1 MTVNLD
7 PALHT
12 SLDALLATRR
22 HCHELPL
29 FTRPVRSGRQ
39 TGQQNSR
46 LRGRG
51 VDFDQVRAYL
61 PGDDIRNI
69 DWRVT
74 ARSQKVH
81 TKVFNEERERPV
93 FLIGEQSPRLFFGS
107 QRCLKSVLAAE
118 TCALIAWTALAHHDR
133 VGGMVF
139 GPGQCHEV
147 RPRRDR
153 KALLQLLQLLVQ
165 ANHLLTPEPSEP
177 LEPASEAL
185 NLALRHSR
193 EIIRPGSILYI
204 VCDHAAI
211 DGLNQSLLVPLAGH
225 NDLILLP
232 VFDPL
237 DSELPA
243 NGALDFVQ
251 GEQRLTL
258 NSGDTSL
265 REAYAAQFQSQRQA
279 WLRLARRLRCSLLPL
294 DTRSPAHEQLRDNF
308 GSLPK
313 APQT

>member
-1 MTVNLD
+1 MTVTLD

-12 SLDALLATRR
+12 SLEALLATRR

-29 FTRPVRSGRQ
+29 FSRPVRSGRQ

-165 ANHLLTPEPSEP
+165 ANHALAPETAEP
-177 LEPASEAL
+177 TESATESL

-243 NGALDFVQ
+243 KGALNFAQ

-258 NSGDTSL
+258 DAADNSV
-265 REAYAAQFQSQRQA
+265 REAYANQFQAQRQA

-294 DTRSPAHEQLRDNF
+294 DTSTPAHEQLRDNL
-308 GSLPK
+308 GGHAK
-313 APQT
+313 ALQS

>member
-1 MTVNLD
+1 MTVSLD
-7 PALHT
+7 PTLHT
-12 SLDALLATRR
+12 SLEALLATRR

-29 FTRPVRSGRQ
+29 FSRPVRNGRQ

-107 QRCLKSVLAAE
+107 QRYLKSVLAAE

-147 RPRRDR
+147 RPRRF
-153 KALLQLLQLLVQ
+153 LV
-165 ANHLLTPEPSEP
+165 
-177 LEPASEAL
+177 
-185 NLALRHSR
+185 
-193 EIIRPGSILYI
+193 
-204 VCDHAAI
+204 
-211 DGLNQSLLVPLAGH
+211 
-225 NDLILLP
+225 
-232 VFDPL
+232 
-237 DSELPA
+237 
-243 NGALDFVQ
+243 
-251 GEQRLTL
+251 
-258 NSGDTSL
+258 
-265 REAYAAQFQSQRQA
+265 
-279 WLRLARRLRCSLLPL
+279 
-294 DTRSPAHEQLRDNF
+294 
-308 GSLPK
+308 
-313 APQT
+313 

>member
-1 MTVNLD
+1 MSAALD
-7 PALHT
+7 PAIHSTLE
-12 SLDALLATRR
+12 SLLATRR

-29 FTRPVRSGRQ
+29 FSRPVRNSRQ

-107 QRCLKSVLAAE
+107 QRCFKSVLAAE

-139 GPGQCHEV
+139 GNRECHEV

-153 KALLQLLQLLVQ
+153 QALLKLLQLLVD
-165 ANHLLTPEPSEP
+165 ANQGLTPESQDPH
-177 LEPASEAL
+177 EPASEPL
-185 NLALRHSR
+185 NMALRHSR

-211 DGLNQSLLVPLAGH
+211 EGLNQSLLVPLAGH

-237 DSELPA
+237 DVELPRF
-243 NGALDFVQ
+243 GPLDFVQ
-251 GEQRLTL
+251 GERHLTL
-258 NSGDTSL
+258 DTQQDNV
-265 REAYAAQFQSQRQA
+265 REDYAAQFTAQRQA

-294 DTRSPAHEQLRDNF
+294 DTRQPAHEQLRDTLS
-308 GSLPK
+308 GASR
-313 APQT
+313 AGRA

>member
-1 MTVNLD
+1 MSVGLD
-7 PALHT
+7 PAIYT

-29 FTRPVRSGRQ
+29 FSRPVRSGRQ
-39 TGQQNSR
+39 SGQQSSR

-51 VDFDQVRAYL
+51 VDFDQVRAYQ

-74 ARSQKVH
+74 ARTQKVH

-93 FLIGEQSPRLFFGS
+93 FVIGEQSPRLFLGS
-107 QRCLKSVLAAE
+107 QRCFKSVLAAE
-118 TCALIAWTALAHHDR
+118 TCALIAWTALSHHDR

-139 GPGQCHEV
+139 GPGVCHEV

-153 KALLQLLQLLVQ
+153 KALLQLLQLLLK
-165 ANHLLTPEPSEP
+165 ANQQLAPGQQPEPEDDTEP
-177 LEPASEAL
+177 L

-193 EIIRPGSILYI
+193 EIIRPGSILYLI
-204 VCDHAAI
+204 CDHSAI

-225 NDLILLP
+225 NDLVLLP

-237 DSELPA
+237 DTSLPLF
-243 NGALDFVQ
+243 GPLDFIQ
-251 GEQRLTL
+251 GDERLTL
-258 NSGDTSL
+258 DTL
-265 REAYAAQFQSQRQA
+265 QAGVRETYAAQFIQQQQN
-279 WLRLARRLRCSLLPL
+279 WLRLARRLRCSLIPL
-294 DTRSPAHEQLRDNF
+294 DTRFAAHEQLHDTLTGHPR
-308 GSLPK
+308 GGVR
-313 APQT
+313 

>member
-1 MTVNLD
+1 MAVSLD
-7 PALHT
+7 PSVYT
-12 SLDALLATRR
+12 SLEALLGTRR

-29 FTRPVRSGRQ
+29 FSRPVRSGRQ
-39 TGQQNSR
+39 SGQQSSR

-51 VDFDQVRAYL
+51 VDFDQVRAYQ

-74 ARSQKVH
+74 ARTQKVH

-93 FLIGEQSPRLFFGS
+93 FVIGEQSPRLFFGS
-107 QRCLKSVLAAE
+107 QRCFKSVLAAE
-118 TCALIAWTALAHHDR
+118 TCALIAWTALSHHDR
-133 VGGMVF
+133 VGGMVY
-139 GPGQCHEV
+139 GPGECHEV

-153 KALLQLLQLLVQ
+153 KALLQLLQLLLK
-165 ANHLLTPEPSEP
+165 ANHELQSGQQTEPDDE
-177 LEPASEAL
+177 SEAL

-204 VCDHAAI
+204 ICDHAAI

-225 NDLILLP
+225 NDLVLLP

-237 DSELPA
+237 DTSLPLF
-243 NGALDFVQ
+243 GPLDFVQ

-258 NSGDTSL
+258 DTQQAGV
-265 REAYAAQFQSQRQA
+265 RQDYAAQFDQQQQN
-279 WLRLARRLRCSLLPL
+279 WLRLARRLRCSLIPL
-294 DTRSPAHEQLRDNF
+294 DTRFAAHEQLHDTLTGHPRR
-308 GSLPK
+308 GPR
-313 APQT
+313 

>member
-185 NLALRHSR
+185 NLALF
-193 EIIRPGSILYI
+193 EDGAIIEVPVKLTFANKASSFPII
-204 VCDHAAI
+204 VENTKTTIVKNKIA
-211 DGLNQSLLVPLAGH
+211 NLV
-225 NDLILLP
+225 LIIT
-232 VFDPL
+232 
-237 DSELPA
+237 
-243 NGALDFVQ
+243 AL
-251 GEQRLTL
+251 
-258 NSGDTSL
+258 
-265 REAYAAQFQSQRQA
+265 
-279 WLRLARRLRCSLLPL
+279 
-294 DTRSPAHEQLRDNF
+294 
-308 GSLPK
+308 SLPESK
-313 APQT
+313 LLISVPRANI

>member
-1 MTVNLD
+1 MSAASD
-7 PALHT
+7 PAIHT
-12 SLDALLATRR
+12 TLDALLATRR

-29 FTRPVRSGRQ
+29 FSRPVRSSRQ
-39 TGQQNSR
+39 MGQQNSR

-93 FLIGEQSPRLFFGS
+93 FLIGEQSARLFFGS
-107 QRCLKSVLAAE
+107 QRCFKSVLAAE

-139 GPGQCHEV
+139 GGAECHEV

-153 KALLQLLQLLVQ
+153 KALLKLLQLLVQ
-165 ANHLLTPEPSEP
+165 ANQTLAPEQHDPQEP
-177 LEPASEAL
+177 GAESL

-204 VCDHAAI
+204 ICDHAAI

-225 NDLILLP
+225 NDVILLP

-237 DSELPA
+237 DAELPRF
-243 NGALDFVQ
+243 GPLDFVQ
-251 GEQRLTL
+251 AGRHLTL
-258 NSGDTSL
+258 DT
-265 REAYAAQFQSQRQA
+265 RQDTVRTDYANQFNAQRQA

-294 DTRSPAHEQLRDNF
+294 DTRYPAHEQLRDTLS
-308 GSLPK
+308 GHPRP
-313 APQT
+313 AAQ

>member
-1 MTVNLD
+1 MTASLD
-7 PALHT
+7 PTLHT
-12 SLDALLATRR
+12 SLEALLATRR

-29 FTRPVRSGRQ
+29 FSRPVRSGRQ

-139 GPGQCHEV
+139 GAGQCHEV

-165 ANHLLTPEPSEP
+165 ANHALRPEQVEAPEP
-177 LEPASEAL
+177 ATEAL
-185 NLALRHSR
+185 NMALRHSR

-251 GEQRLTL
+251 ADQRLTL
-258 NSGDTSL
+258 NSNDAAI
-265 REAYAAQFQSQRQA
+265 RDAYAAQFQSQRQA
-279 WLRLARRLRCSLLPL
+279 WLRLARRLRCSVMPL

-308 GSLPK
+308 GGHTK
-313 APQT
+313 AVQA

>member
-1 MTVNLD
+1 MTVSLD
-7 PALHT
+7 PTLHT
-12 SLDALLATRR
+12 SLEALLATRR

-29 FTRPVRSGRQ
+29 FSRPVRNGRQ

-107 QRCLKSVLAAE
+107 QRYLKSVLAAE

-165 ANHLLTPEPSEP
+165 ANHALAPEHAD
-177 LEPASEAL
+177 PADPVSEAL
-185 NLALRHSR
+185 NMALRHSR

-211 DGLNQSLLVPLAGH
+211 DGLNQSLLIPLAGH

-251 GEQRLTL
+251 GKQRLTL
-258 NSGDTSL
+258 NSSDDAT
-265 REAYAAQFQSQRQA
+265 RAAYAAQFQAQRQA
-279 WLRLARRLRCSLLPL
+279 WMRLARRLRCSLLPL
-294 DTRSPAHEQLRDNF
+294 DTRAPAHEQLRDNL
-308 GSLPK
+308 GGHPK
-313 APQT
+313 AAQT